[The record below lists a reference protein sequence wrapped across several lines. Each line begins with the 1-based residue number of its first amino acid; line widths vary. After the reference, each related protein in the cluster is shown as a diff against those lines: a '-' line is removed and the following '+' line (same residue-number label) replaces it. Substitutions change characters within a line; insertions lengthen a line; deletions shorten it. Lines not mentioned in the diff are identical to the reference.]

1 MSISTFIKILNKN
14 NIKNVDNTNETSI
27 FLELCKIPHIQQKN
41 LKYFI
46 DSPNLTKT
54 DKYSGYRI
62 IYNLLEK
69 NINNYKDETVN
80 DSNILNILL
89 NLKLFF
95 KNINKEEVYNLKE
108 IIHNKINDFVHN
120 KTIYS
125 SLKSFLI
132 YLNKIKVINPNKIII
147 KILNEIVYES
157 NSDQDPSNKKLFHHI
172 SKLKYYIN
180 KKYTDID
187 YNQVINVFSKLLEN
201 KILTNDDSNIIL
213 DVISTSKK
221 MVQKYG
227 NDIEKILY
235 IIDNN
240 IHDYIFFL
248 NNNDN
253 IIITKEQCIS
263 FLSQFNYTQ
272 KECKDID
279 SLNLKRGF
287 IFNVEKN
294 DKQYIV
300 KYQPNKSVMELIIN
314 SYVKKLNKSMY
325 FLIPTQFFINSD
337 NSYFYIIEKYDTDLY
352 KYFHLLFLN
361 NKILRLLDIIKITQF
376 LVNAIYIMQINNII
390 HCDLKLENIVLNYDK
405 TDFSIIDLKLI
416 DFDVA
421 IFNTIPNNILSISDK
436 YDKIMKNKKP
446 RGTRIYMIKDKNVDF
461 KNDIFSLGVIL
472 LIILYKNLKLII
484 SINKKNKNV
493 ISNKKLNIKYQ
504 TVVKKLNTYREKIEE
519 NNIKIKSL
527 TYTCMYYEKNK
538 SDLLNFYE
546 QNNNDN
552 LEFLKN
558 LITDCIQLKI
568 GGINDILTKY
578 QSYLE

>member
-1 MSISTFIKILNKN
+1 MSLSTFIKILDKHD
-14 NIKNVDNTNETSI
+14 IKNIDTTNETSI
-27 FLELCKIPHIQQKN
+27 FLELCKIPRIQQKN

-54 DKYSGYRI
+54 DKYNGYKI
-62 IYNLLEK
+62 IYNLLDK
-69 NINNYKDETVN
+69 NINNYKNHTVN

-95 KNINKEEVYNLKE
+95 KNINKEEVNNLKE

-147 KILNEIVYES
+147 KILNDILHES
-157 NSDQDPSNKKLFHHI
+157 NSNKDPSNKKLFHYI

-180 KKYTDID
+180 KRYTDID
-187 YNQVINVFSKLLEN
+187 YNHVINVFSKLLEN

-213 DVISTSKK
+213 DVITISKK
-221 MVQKYG
+221 MVQKYS

-240 IHDYIFFL
+240 IHDYVFFL

-253 IIITKEQCIS
+253 IIVSKEQCIS
-263 FLSQFNYTQ
+263 FLSQFNYIQ

-294 DKQYIV
+294 NKQYIV

-314 SYVKKLNKSMY
+314 SYVKNLNKSTY
-325 FLIPTQFFINSD
+325 FLIPTKFFINSD

-352 KYFHLLFLN
+352 KYFHLLYLN
-361 NKILRLLDIIKITQF
+361 NKILRLSDIIKITQF
-376 LVNAIYIMQINNII
+376 LVNAIYIMQKNNII

-405 TDFSIIDLKLI
+405 NDFSIIDLKLI

-504 TVVKKLNTYREKIEE
+504 TVVKKLNTYRDKIEE

-538 SDLLNFYE
+538 SDLLNFFEHY
-546 QNNNDN
+546 NDDK

-558 LITDCIQLKI
+558 LIIDCIQLKI
-568 GGINDILTKY
+568 GEINDILTKY
-578 QSYLE
+578 KSYLE